1 MNMAGSNAFWIG
13 SATDVGKARA
23 RNEDRFMTSADSGIF
38 AVADGMGGHEAGDVA
53 SSIIVEALSD
63 IAPQRDSASL
73 LKACNSRLIEANDKI
88 RALSARQGG
97 AIMGSTVVALAIWDN
112 RYACLWAGDSRAYL
126 SRGKPLQ
133 QLTRDHTE
141 VEDMLERNLLTI
153 EEARVWPR
161 RNVITRALGVADH
174 LSLELTCGEARP
186 GDAFLL
192 CSDGLTLH
200 VEPDELQS
208 EIDSRGPQ
216 RACDELID
224 LALERGGLDNVTA
237 VVVRYRPDEE
247 TTIIPAGGRR
257 TR

>member
-1 MNMAGSNAFWIG
+1 MTGSNAFWIG
-13 SATDVGKARA
+13 SATHVGKART
-23 RNEDRFMTSADSGIF
+23 RNEDRFMTSAQSGIF

-53 SSIIVEALSD
+53 SSIIVEALST
-63 IAPQRDSASL
+63 IAPQPDSASL
-73 LKACNSRLIEANDKI
+73 LKACNSRLIEANDRI
-88 RALSARQGG
+88 RTFSARRGG

-126 SRGKPLQ
+126 SRGKSLR

-141 VEDMLERNLLTI
+141 VEELLEQNLLTA

-174 LSLELTCGEARP
+174 LSLELACGEAQP

-208 EIDSRGPQ
+208 EIETRGPQ

-224 LALERGGLDNVTA
+224 LALARGGLDNVTA
-237 VVVRYRPDEE
+237 IVVRYQADEE
-247 TTIIPAGGRR
+247 TTIVPAGGRR
-257 TR
+257 SR